1 MATRRKQ
8 REPDVRLVFDRLSDD
23 ALLDDGQLA
32 LLASVAR
39 STWKRWRREKKLP
52 PAVKVSGRPRYRV
65 RDIREFLKGEYPP
78 V

>member
-1 MATRRKQ
+1 MATARKQ
-8 REPDVRLVFDRLSDD
+8 REDIRRVFHELSPDV
-23 ALLDDGQLA
+23 LLDDGQLA

-65 RDIREFLKGEYPP
+65 SDIRKFLKGEYPP

>member
-1 MATRRKQ
+1 MGSARKQ
-8 REPDVRLVFDRLSDD
+8 SEDIRRVFDKLSPDV
-23 ALLDDGQLA
+23 LLDDGQLA

-65 RDIREFLKGEYPP
+65 RDIREFLKGEFPP